1 MTRIRPAEAR
11 DVPRLREIA
20 EAAYA
25 RYVPRIGVR
34 PAPMDADY
42 EESVRRDAVFIA
54 EDATVLGLIVLVRHD
69 GHVLVE
75 NVAVDPAH
83 HGEGIGR
90 ALLAEAERFAH
101 AHGLDELRL
110 YTHVTMTE
118 NLAFYPRLGYRETG
132 RHRDSGYDRVYF
144 AKRLA

>member
-1 MTRIRPAEAR
+1 MTPIRPAHAR
-11 DVPRLREIA
+11 DVPRLRQIA
-20 EAAYA
+20 ESAYA
-25 RYVPRIGVR
+25 GYVPRIGVR

-42 EESVRRDAVFIA
+42 EASVRDDV
-54 EDATVLGLIVLVRHD
+54 VLVADDGEVIGLVVLVRHD
-69 GHVLVE
+69 DHLLVE
-75 NVAVDPAH
+75 NVAVDPAR

-90 ALLAEAERFAH
+90 ALLAEAERVAVE
-101 AHGLDELRL
+101 HGLDELRL